1 MNPASRDVSADFF
14 RSQRQQQQQQP
25 PATEVTVGLPQRKKA
40 AVLISLHFV
49 DVGAGPLLTFPLLTQ
64 GKLRHF
70 VIFRGMV
77 SEE

>member
-1 MNPASRDVSADFF
+1 MSEAAA
-14 RSQRQQQQQQP
+14 
-25 PATEVTVGLPQRKKA
+25 ATAAEVTVGLPQRKKA
-40 AVLISLHFV
+40 AVLVSLHFV